1 MQRLDENKRRLIT
14 DAAVR
19 LFAQRPF
26 HEVKLDDVAAAARVG
41 KGTLYLYFKNKHDLY
56 VTLIQDGFAEL
67 VDGLREQLAGGAD
80 EAEDVSDD
88 KGSGN
93 GTGRRIGAWQA
104 LERVVGELARFA
116 TSHPDLYELMRSV
129 PLNKVRLGKRRQLTD
144 LIEHTIRRGTR
155 AGVMNDPNPA
165 LTATFIPA
173 MVRAAMLFGP
183 KNVSAGELSA
193 HIVRLLEKGLNRK
206 EAKCK

>member
-1 MQRLDENKRRLIT
+1 MQRLDENKRRHIT

-80 EAEDVSDD
+80 DADHGD
-88 KGSGN
+88 GGRNGN
-93 GTGRRIGAWQA
+93 GPRVDAWQA

-129 PLNKVRLGKRRQLTD
+129 PLSKVRLGKRRQLTD

-155 AGVMNDPNPA
+155 AGVMCDPNPA

-183 KNVSAGELSA
+183 KNVAADELAA
-193 HIVRLLEKGLNRK
+193 HILRLLGKGLSRK
-206 EAKCK
+206 EGRPR

>member
-1 MQRLDENKRRLIT
+1 MQRLDEKKRQDIT

-56 VTLIQDGFAEL
+56 ATLIQDGFDRL
-67 VDGLREQLAGGAD
+67 VDGLREQLNGH
-80 EAEDVSDD
+80 ED
-88 KGSGN
+88 
-93 GTGRRIGAWQA
+93 RRIDAWEA
-104 LERVVGELARFA
+104 LARIVGELARFA
-116 TSHPDLYELMRSV
+116 TSQPDLYELMRSV
-129 PLNKVRLGKRRQLTD
+129 PLTKTRIEKRRQLTD
-144 LIEHTIRRGTR
+144 LIEQTIRRGTR
-155 AGVMNDPNPA
+155 AGVMCDAHPA

-183 KNVSAGELSA
+183 RNVSAEELSG
-193 HIVRLLEKGLNRK
+193 HILRLLEKGLARK

>member
-1 MQRLDENKRRLIT
+1 MQRLDENKRRHIT
-14 DAAVR
+14 EAAVR

-56 VTLIQDGFAEL
+56 VTLIQDGFAAL
-67 VDGLREQLAGGAD
+67 VDGLREQLADDGG
-80 EAEDVSDD
+80 
-88 KGSGN
+88 GN
-93 GTGRRIGAWQA
+93 GKAGNGRPVDAWQA

-129 PLNKVRLGKRRQLTD
+129 PLSKVRLGKRRQLTD

-155 AGVMNDPNPA
+155 AGVMFDPNPA

-183 KNVSAGELSA
+183 KNVSAEELSA
-193 HIVRLLEKGLNRK
+193 HILRLLEKGLNRK
-206 EAKCK
+206 EAKCR

>member
-1 MQRLDENKRRLIT
+1 MQRLDENKRRHIT
-14 DAAVR
+14 NAAVR

-67 VDGLREQLAGGAD
+67 VDGLREQLA
-80 EAEDVSDD
+80 DD
-88 KGSGN
+88 DGDGN
-93 GTGRRIGAWQA
+93 GRPVDAWQA
-104 LERVVGELARFA
+104 LERVVGALARFA

-129 PLNKVRLGKRRQLTD
+129 PLSKVRLGKRRQLTD

-155 AGVMNDPNPA
+155 AGVMCDPNPA

-183 KNVSAGELSA
+183 KNVSAEELSA
-193 HIVRLLEKGLNRK
+193 HIMRLLGKGLNRK
-206 EAKCK
+206 EAK

>member
-67 VDGLREQLAGGAD
+67 VDGLREQLAAD
-80 EAEDVSDD
+80 DD
-88 KGSGN
+88 DGDGDD
-93 GTGRRIGAWQA
+93 GDRHVDAWQA

-144 LIEHTIRRGTR
+144 LIERTIRRGTR
-155 AGVMNDPNPA
+155 AGVMCDPNPA

-183 KNVSAGELSA
+183 KNVSADELAA
-193 HIVRLLEKGLNRK
+193 HIMRLLGTGLCRK
-206 EAKCK
+206 EGRPR

>member
-1 MQRLDENKRRLIT
+1 MQRLDEKKRRDIT

-41 KGTLYLYFKNKHDLY
+41 KGTLYLYFKSKHDLY
-56 VTLIQDGFAEL
+56 ATLIQNGFDKL
-67 VDGLREQLAGGAD
+67 VDGLREQLNGGN
-80 EAEDVSDD
+80 EE
-88 KGSGN
+88 
-93 GTGRRIGAWQA
+93 RRIDAWEA
-104 LERVVGELARFA
+104 VARIVGELARFA
-116 TSHPDLYELMRSV
+116 TSQPDLYELMRSV
-129 PLNKVRLGKRRQLTD
+129 PLTKTRIEKRRQLTD

-155 AGVMNDPNPA
+155 AGVMCDPNPA

-183 KNVSAGELSA
+183 RNVSAEELSG
-193 HIVRLLEKGLNRK
+193 HILRLLERGLARK

>member
-14 DAAVR
+14 NAAVR

-56 VTLIQDGFAEL
+56 VTLIQDGFAAL
-67 VDGLREQLAGGAD
+67 VDGLREQLVDEAGGNGKA
-80 EAEDVSDD
+80 
-88 KGSGN
+88 GN
-93 GTGRRIGAWQA
+93 GRPVDAWQA

-129 PLNKVRLGKRRQLTD
+129 PLNKVRLDKRRQLTD

-155 AGVMNDPNPA
+155 AGVMCDPNPA

-183 KNVSAGELSA
+183 KNVSAEELSA
-193 HIVRLLEKGLNRK
+193 HILRLLAKGLNRK

>member
-56 VTLIQDGFAEL
+56 VTLIQDGFAAL
-67 VDGLREQLAGGAD
+67 VDGLREQLAAD
-80 EAEDVSDD
+80 DD
-88 KGSGN
+88 DGDGDD
-93 GTGRRIGAWQA
+93 GDRHVDAWQA

-144 LIEHTIRRGTR
+144 LIERTIRRGTR
-155 AGVMNDPNPA
+155 AGVMCDPNPA

-183 KNVSAGELSA
+183 KNVSADELAA
-193 HIVRLLEKGLNRK
+193 HIMRLLGTGLCRK
-206 EAKCK
+206 EGRPR

>member
-1 MQRLDENKRRLIT
+1 MQRLDENKRRDIT

-56 VTLIQDGFAEL
+56 VSLIQDGFVRL
-67 VDGLREQLAGGAD
+67 VDGLREQLAGD
-80 EAEDVSDD
+80 
-88 KGSGN
+88 N
-93 GTGRRIGAWQA
+93 GHAKRVEPWQA

-129 PLNKVRLGKRRQLTD
+129 PLSKLRVDKRRQLAD
-144 LIEHTIRRGTR
+144 LIEQTIRRGTR
-155 AGVMNDPNPA
+155 AGVMCDANPA

-183 KNVSAGELSA
+183 KNVGAEELAA
-193 HIVRLLEKGLNRK
+193 HILRLLGKGLCRK
-206 EAKCK
+206 EARCK

>member
-41 KGTLYLYFKNKHDLY
+41 KGTLYLYFKNKRDLY

-67 VDGLREQLAGGAD
+67 VDGLREQLADAD
-80 EAEDVSDD
+80 AGDD
-88 KGSGN
+88 DD
-93 GTGRRIGAWQA
+93 GRGDARPLDAWQA

-116 TSHPDLYELMRSV
+116 KSHPDLYELMRSV
-129 PLNKVRLGKRRQLTD
+129 PLSKVRLGKRRELTD
-144 LIEHTIRRGTR
+144 LIEHAIRRGTR
-155 AGVMNDPNPA
+155 AGAMCDPNPA

-183 KNVSAGELSA
+183 KNVSAEELSA
-193 HIVRLLEKGLNRK
+193 HIMRLLGKGLNRK
-206 EAKCK
+206 EGRPR

>member
-1 MQRLDENKRRLIT
+1 MQRLDENKRRHIT
-14 DAAVR
+14 KAAVR

-56 VTLIQDGFAEL
+56 VSLIQDGFARL
-67 VDGLREQLAGGAD
+67 VDGLREQL
-80 EAEDVSDD
+80 DD
-88 KGSGN
+88 AHN
-93 GTGRRIGAWQA
+93 GRRVDPWRA
-104 LERVVGELARFA
+104 LARVVGELARFA

-129 PLNKVRLGKRRQLTD
+129 PLNKLRVDKRRQLTD
-144 LIEHTIRRGTR
+144 LIEQTIRRGTR
-155 AGVMNDPNPA
+155 AGLMSDPHPA

-183 KNVSAGELSA
+183 KNVSADELSG
-193 HIVRLLEKGLNRK
+193 HIMRLLEKGLNRK